1 MIWRQR
7 EPTLKEIL
15 SDSIVTA
22 LMAADG
28 VDPHELEAMLQKI
41 GRTSKS
47 LHRARRWGAWSCR
60 PASNPTAA
68 VAPEAR
74 MLAPE
79 RTPQNLAAE
88 RSTPDDVAKAGC
100 TTAR

>member
-28 VDPHELEAMLQKI
+28 VDPYELEAMLQKI
-41 GRTSKS
+41 GRTSK
-47 LHRARRWGAWSCR
+47 HRTRRWGAWSCR
-60 PASNPTAA
+60 PAPTPTAA
-68 VAPEAR
+68 LAPEAR
-74 MLAPE
+74 TLAPE

-88 RSTPDDVAKAGC
+88 RSTPDDVAKASWSR
-100 TTAR
+100 AS

>member
-41 GRTSKS
+41 GRTSK
-47 LHRARRWGAWSCR
+47 HRARRWGAWSCR
-60 PASNPTAA
+60 PAPTPTAA
-68 VAPEAR
+68 LAPEAR
-74 MLAPE
+74 TLAPE

-88 RSTPDDVAKAGC
+88 R
-100 TTAR
+100 

>member
-28 VDPHELEAMLQKI
+28 VDPYELEAMLQKI

-60 PASNPTAA
+60 PAPNPTAA

-88 RSTPDDVAKAGC
+88 R
-100 TTAR
+100 

>member
-47 LHRARRWGAWSCR
+47 LHRARRWGA
-60 PASNPTAA
+60 
-68 VAPEAR
+68 
-74 MLAPE
+74 
-79 RTPQNLAAE
+79 
-88 RSTPDDVAKAGC
+88 
-100 TTAR
+100 